1 MKRVLLDFRGVI
13 NDIVE
18 VGDEFEIYDGPDSAI
33 KWCLCP
39 HDDVADDWHLIKGN
53 WIRPE
58 NKLDTDQNMRRKI
71 AYGSLEEQLGMLYW
85 DIVNNNLENG
95 SWVNKCKEV
104 KESIMSQK
112 QWESDPSNI
121 EGKVKLEFH
130 TEDDP
135 CWNYLPVELTPRVT
149 KYKNATVYETEVT
162 AQE

>member
-39 HDDVADDWHLIKGN
+39 HDDVEDTWHLIQGK

-58 NKLDTDQNMRRKI
+58 DKLDTDQNMRRKI
-71 AYGSLEEQLGMLYW
+71 AYGNIEEQLGMLYW

-95 SWVNKCKEV
+95 SWVNKCREV
-104 KESIMSQK
+104 KESVMSQRE
-112 QWESDPSNI
+112 WEADPSNI
-121 EGKVKLEFH
+121 EGKIKLEFH
-130 TEDDP
+130 TENDP
-135 CWNYLPVELTPRVT
+135 CWNYLPAELIPRIT
-149 KYKNATVYETEVT
+149 KFKNSTVYETEVKT
-162 AQE
+162 QE